1 MRLGARPSSS
11 LRRLAPSSNL
21 ARVQTRLLQ
30 TEAEAAS
37 GPGATICTTRF
48 RPPLR
53 SPPPSPGREHRRSV
67 TEISLQTLRL
77 SSSSSSPLSSS
88 DKSPASARHAYR
100 PFSTTTSLHC
110 SHRRSEELDSSDTQ
124 DPSQPDE
131 KESLGAMPSGRK
143 NAASPL
149 LLLLINV
156 HPSLNALLCCHYAPP
171 TQTLSHH
178 GPPNPYS
185 QRPDVPLPPSC
196 MLNVSVHVE
205 GDF

>member
-1 MRLGARPSSS
+1 MSLRKKSLAVQFRYQDFYVQTCMMELLATSPSARACVMRLGARPSSS

-21 ARVQTRLLQ
+21 QTRLLQ

-77 SSSSSSPLSSS
+77 SSSPSSPLSSS
-88 DKSPASARHAYR
+88 DKSPASARHGYR
-100 PFSTTTSLHC
+100 PFSTTASLHC

-143 NAASPL
+143 MQHL
-149 LLLLINV
+149 LFF
-156 HPSLNALLCCHYAPP
+156 Y
-171 TQTLSHH
+171 
-178 GPPNPYS
+178 
-185 QRPDVPLPPSC
+185 
-196 MLNVSVHVE
+196 
-205 GDF
+205 